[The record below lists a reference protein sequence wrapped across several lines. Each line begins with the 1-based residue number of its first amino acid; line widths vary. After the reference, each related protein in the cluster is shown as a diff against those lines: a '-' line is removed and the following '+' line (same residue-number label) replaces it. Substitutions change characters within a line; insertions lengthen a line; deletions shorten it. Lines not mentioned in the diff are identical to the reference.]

1 MHGLNPATDYASMGD
16 QVADGGCERQEG
28 ATRSFGS
35 EGQVCIVAVW
45 LCAEGRAFRVVR
57 WELRGAARDLYQW
70 SRGRDFQAADDAG
83 SGAGEWI
90 AGVAL
95 EHRESATA
103 RWSTVRRQE
112 LEGQDLGSFAARL
125 HGWEAGLVDRA
136 EKLARRV
143 KRL

>member
-1 MHGLNPATDYASMGD
+1 MVDLR
-16 QVADGGCERQEG
+16 ADGACERQGG

-35 EGQVCIVAVW
+35 DGQVRVVAVW
-45 LCAEGRAFRVVR
+45 VCADGREFRVVR
-57 WELRGAARDLYQW
+57 WELRGAPPDLYQW
-70 SRGRDFQAADDAG
+70 VRGQDFPAAADSG
-83 SGAGEWI
+83 SRIEEWI

-95 EHRESATA
+95 EQRESTTA

-112 LEGQDLGSFAARL
+112 WEGQDLRSVAARL
-125 HGWEAGLVDRA
+125 RGWEAGLLDRA